1 MPPELNEWPLWRS
14 ELSGSNGV
22 IGRILLKNSKVERL
36 SKSSPSRLRR
46 MYASR
51 WCRKSAVRLRRYL
64 DRSRRGPSRLSIPD
78 ESSTLKIQGLCV
90 FQQYRRKTDMRAR
103 RRIRQMM
110 NALIYFERDSEVR
123 LCGVAFE

>member
-22 IGRILLKNSKVERL
+22 IGR
-36 SKSSPSRLRR
+36 
-46 MYASR
+46 
-51 WCRKSAVRLRRYL
+51 
-64 DRSRRGPSRLSIPD
+64 
-78 ESSTLKIQGLCV
+78 
-90 FQQYRRKTDMRAR
+90 KTDMRAT